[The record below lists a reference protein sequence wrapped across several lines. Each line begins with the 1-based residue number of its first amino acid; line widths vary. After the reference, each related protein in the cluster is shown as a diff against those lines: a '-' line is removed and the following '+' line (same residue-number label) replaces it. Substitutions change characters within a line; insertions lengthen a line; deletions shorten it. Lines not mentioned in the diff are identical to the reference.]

1 MPHGFDFPNGKSI
14 NKNRNCVSNSESVWQ
29 YRGLGGCAPR
39 RRGSD
44 QRSGRAGGDF
54 PLLKNEENMAEN
66 KTGEIVIYQTEN
78 GQTKIDVRFEDET
91 VWLTQAQLVDLYGSS
106 KANVSEHIKHIFE
119 EQELSKEATVRKF
132 RTVQIEGSRQVE
144 REVECYNLD
153 MIISLGYR
161 IKSKVATQFRQ
172 WATKRLNEYI
182 RKGFTMDD
190 ERLKQ
195 AGGGDYWK
203 ELLARIRDIR
213 SSEKVMYRQV
223 LDLYAT
229 SADYNPKSAESVAF
243 FKMVQNKLHY
253 AVCKQTA
260 AEIIYDRADSEKDF
274 MGLTSFKGA
283 DVTLDDV
290 RIAKNYLSEKELKKL
305 NVLVSA
311 FFDVAEYQAENHNV
325 MHMSDYV
332 EQLDRTIHSVGED
345 VLEGAG
351 KISHKKAMEKAEG
364 EYRKYQVKTLSSV
377 EKAYI
382 ETLKELNKIENKGKK
397 E

>member
-1 MPHGFDFPNGKSI
+1 M
-14 NKNRNCVSNSESVWQ
+14 E
-29 YRGLGGCAPR
+29 
-39 RRGSD
+39 
-44 QRSGRAGGDF
+44 
-54 PLLKNEENMAEN
+54 EN

-91 VWLTQAQLVDLYGSS
+91 VWLSQQQMAELYQTSRT
-106 KANVSEHIKHIFE
+106 NIVEHIKHIYE
-119 EQELSKEATVRKF
+119 EDELDSDSTCRKF
-132 RTVQIEGSRQVE
+132 RQVQNEGNRNVSRE
-144 REVECYNLD
+144 IPFYNLD

-161 IKSKVATQFRQ
+161 IKSKIATQFRQ

-229 SADYNPKSAESVAF
+229 SVDYNPKSQESIAF

-253 AVCKQTA
+253 AVSKQTA
-260 AEIIYDRADSEKDF
+260 AEIIFDRADSDKNF

-305 NVLVSA
+305 NALVSA
-311 FFDVAEYQAENHNV
+311 FFDVAEYQAENHNE

-332 EQLDRTIHSVGED
+332 EQLDRTIKSVGEE

-351 KISHKKAMEKAEG
+351 KISHKRAMEKAED
-364 EYRKYQVKTLSSV
+364 EYRKYQVKTLSSA

-382 ETLKELNKIENKGKK
+382 ETLKELRSIENKGKK
-397 E
+397 K